1 MRTMNSTPLRVVSI
15 GECTIDH
22 YLDLQ
27 KEYVGGISLNFAVHS
42 KRSGA
47 ENVSLITRVGKN
59 DESKILQKL
68 AAEKIDSSQ
77 VKTLNASSAR
87 QNITLTT
94 TGERIFPEGGYDPGV
109 LKTFQLSDA
118 EIQFVQNH
126 NLLASSMFQ
135 QLEPLFR
142 QVMSI
147 SFDGWRVADF
157 LDLTDYKKDIRIVEQ
172 FTEKLTIAF
181 ISGDHELVENIRPLS
196 RSTNCLIVI
205 TLGADG
211 SAALIKG
218 EPIFQSSST
227 VAEIVDSTGCG
238 DAFQAAFTVSYWREK
253 NVQCALESGARQS
266 NCTSTLRCN
275 RLMFRTIFPKR
286 NSIIGMI
293 ALPPLPG
300 YPEFRDLDS
309 VIERALGDLNT
320 LQQGGIDGVCIEN
333 DYDQPHQLI
342 VGPEIVAA
350 FTIIAQEAAICECTG
365 RPSSFVK

>member
-1 MRTMNSTPLRVVSI
+1 MNSTPLRVVSI

-27 KEYVGGISLNFAVHS
+27 KEYVGGISLNFAVHC
-42 KRSGA
+42 KRSSA

-59 DESKILQKL
+59 DGSKILLKL
-68 AAEKIDSSQ
+68 AAEKIDSSH
-77 VKTLNASSAR
+77 VKTLNASTAR

-94 TGERIFPEGGYDPGV
+94 TGERIFPEGGYDPDV
-109 LKTFQLSDA
+109 LKNFQLSDA
-118 EIQFVQNH
+118 EIQFVQSH
-126 NLLASSMFQ
+126 NLLASPMFQ

-147 SFDGWRVADF
+147 SFNGWRVADF
-157 LDLTDYKKDIRIVEQ
+157 LDLADYKKDLRIVEQ

-181 ISGDHELVENIRPLS
+181 ISGDHDLVENIRPLS

-205 TLGADG
+205 TLGAEG

-253 NVQCALESGARQS
+253 NVQRALESGARQAA
-266 NCTSTLRCN
+266 TVLQH
-275 RLMFRTIFPKR
+275 FGA
-286 NSIIGMI
+286 IG
-293 ALPPLPG
+293 
-300 YPEFRDLDS
+300 
-309 VIERALGDLNT
+309 
-320 LQQGGIDGVCIEN
+320 
-333 DYDQPHQLI
+333 
-342 VGPEIVAA
+342 
-350 FTIIAQEAAICECTG
+350 
-365 RPSSFVK
+365 